1 MQELNSDDIKLL
13 LEYKEN
19 VKIYKNRK
27 ELKLSLRKYVK
38 LVKSELNI
46 N

>member
-1 MQELNSDDIKLL
+1 MQELNNDDLKLL
-13 LEYKEN
+13 LQYKEN
-19 VKIYKNRK
+19 VKIYNNRK
-27 ELKLSLRKYVK
+27 ELKLTLRKYVK

>member
-1 MQELNSDDIKLL
+1 MQVLNSDDIKLL